1 MQGMMK
7 AGLMKKEK
15 IQITPIIIRLEDE
28 GKVFVISICNLEK
41 GNIYN
46 LNYLVLREGLLDLVV
61 GIEGLNKQP
70 LLLQ

>member
-1 MQGMMK
+1 MK